1 MREKIKSFFTFDR
14 IFLMVI
20 FLVGIITTFSYGV
33 YWDQMLEQDILFSNI
48 KEYACRFG
56 LSDIEWVRTLSERE
70 VPRISE
76 SIEKDHGMA
85 MYYPATVVWWINE
98 ISPYAA
104 NIFWHIY
111 TFILVFMGMS
121 LFVKS

>member
-1 MREKIKSFFTFDR
+1 
-14 IFLMVI
+14 
-20 FLVGIITTFSYGV
+20 
-33 YWDQMLEQDILFSNI
+33 MLEQDILCSNS

-104 NIFWHIY
+104 NIFIS
-111 TFILVFMGMS
+111 FISFLR
-121 LFVKS
+121 